1 MAAWFAEDASLQMYS
16 FLTNNY
22 PCSPLQEAIRTW
34 SRVLLSH
41 LTITVLC
48 SRLSSESYRGICH
61 AGKLAVTKRS
71 TSRHIICYFGPGVW
85 QIMVTLRMSH
95 WWQWLASYAENAEK
109 LEWVIMSLLLNSNRR
124 NNFVFSL
131 ITAVISTKK
140 GDQKGN
146 VWGIIL
152 LNRPRKLSL
161 HCICSLLLIVY
172 ELCVQSANVSIIRF
186 VFSLVIITELSI

>member
-1 MAAWFAEDASLQMYS
+1 MTFLTVHTHTSFLAWSFNTSFNFSPCSFTLFLGSNAALQHCDSPFLFFHMAAWFAEDASLQMCS
-16 FLTNNY
+16 FPTNNY

-95 WWQWLASYAENAEK
+95 WLQWLASYAENAEK
-109 LEWVIMSLLLNSNRR
+109 PEWVIMSLL
-124 NNFVFSL
+124 
-131 ITAVISTKK
+131 K
-140 GDQKGN
+140 
-146 VWGIIL
+146 
-152 LNRPRKLSL
+152 
-161 HCICSLLLIVY
+161 
-172 ELCVQSANVSIIRF
+172 
-186 VFSLVIITELSI
+186 